1 MEYTWTDRNELDRIN
16 EQFDEE
22 FYQLQ
27 KTVSNI
33 KEIAPSCKIGN
44 IGLYSGNKMRS
55 FYRRYKENNV
65 SYADSKVLRAIETYF
80 MFQYDN
86 AVYALKRFA
95 DKMERTLGNYA
106 RLNDMRRF
114 ILESPDIKEYI
125 GICEEIYNFD
135 LDTNAISAINYVL
148 DETPFFF
155 VLDLNEL
162 IDEYNEELSKLQVKE
177 KIEYRDSEKMSMEVP
192 EEELMFL
199 KFIFDEVVKQLSIDD
214 DMDFIETP
222 EQQEIDIQKRIK
234 KEKK

>member
-86 AVYALKRFA
+86 IPLEYDVRSARKITQSAYSAY
-95 DKMERTLGNYA
+95 ER
-106 RLNDMRRF
+106 DH
-114 ILESPDIKEYI
+114 KEV
-125 GICEEIYNFD
+125 
-135 LDTNAISAINYVL
+135 T
-148 DETPFFF
+148 
-155 VLDLNEL
+155 
-162 IDEYNEELSKLQVKE
+162 K
-177 KIEYRDSEKMSMEVP
+177 
-192 EEELMFL
+192 
-199 KFIFDEVVKQLSIDD
+199 
-214 DMDFIETP
+214 
-222 EQQEIDIQKRIK
+222 
-234 KEKK
+234 

>member
-1 MEYTWTDRNELDRIN
+1 MKPKQTPDFAVANKIERN
-16 EQFDEE
+16 
-22 FYQLQ
+22 
-27 KTVSNI
+27 
-33 KEIAPSCKIGN
+33 
-44 IGLYSGNKMRS
+44 
-55 FYRRYKENNV
+55 
-65 SYADSKVLRAIETYF
+65 
-80 MFQYDN
+80 
-86 AVYALKRFA
+86 
-95 DKMERTLGNYA
+95 LGNYA